1 MSQTK
6 VEAGGIDS
14 NAVTSANI
22 SDNSI
27 TTDKIANSNITP
39 SKLSTGS
46 PSWDTGGTL
55 SVVGNIIINNGSPT
69 VFFQDTDS
77 NSAMLHCNSNLL
89 YVLRGGTNSTTWT
102 QVNGQWPLYINLTNN
117 DAVFGGNISAVG
129 DITAFVSDIRLKAN
143 IEPISN
149 ALDKV
154 LSLNGFTYNFNEIG
168 KELGF
173 DVDIRHSGVSAQDI
187 QKVLP
192 ESVAPAPANEDYLT
206 VKYEKLVPLLIE
218 AIKEQ
223 QSQINT
229 LKSKIEKLEKK

>member
-39 SKLSTGS
+39 SKLSPGS
-46 PSWDTGGTL
+46 PSWDT
-55 SVVGNIIINNGSPT
+55 
-69 VFFQDTDS
+69 
-77 NSAMLHCNSNLL
+77 
-89 YVLRGGTNSTTWT
+89 
-102 QVNGQWPLYINLTNN
+102 
-117 DAVFGGNISAVG
+117 GGNISAVG

>member
-1 MSQTK
+1 MSVTQVQTT
-6 VEAGGIDS
+6 GINND
-14 NAVTSANI
+14 AV
-22 SDNSI
+22 
-27 TTDKIANSNITP
+27 TP

-69 VFFQDTDS
+69 VFFQDTNH
-77 NSAMLHCNSNLL
+77 NSAMLHCNSDIF
-89 YVLRGGTNSTTWT
+89 YILRGDDNSTTWT
-102 QVNGQWPLYINLTNN
+102 TVGGRWPLEINLTNN
-117 DAVFGGNISAVG
+117 DAVFGRNLSAAG
-129 DITAFVSDIRLKAN
+129 DIIAFVSDIRLKAN

-192 ESVAPAPANEDYLT
+192 EAVAPAPANEDYLT